1 MDNLINPNDNGGS
14 EADSFDY
21 NQLNQLGNRAIAL
34 GLIAGH
40 GYYQGQYELLKRGEA
55 LLMSPQAAIAYL
67 KSLIQSAEQPDD

>member
-1 MDNLINPNDNGGS
+1 MEDLINPNDNGGS

-40 GYYQGQYELLKRGEA
+40 GYHQGQYELLKREEA